1 MPSQMA
7 LHNEVAI
14 NQQQKQTMKVLSTY
28 KRLSLWLIPPE
39 PILSSLS
46 CTQKQ
51 LISLHMS
58 EQQQKHNNK
67 KAPLLLP
74 TFIPHITL
82 VGGVPISECCSM
94 EDDVLPQLLSLQQQ
108 QEQEVNN
115 PSNNEED
122 CDDNGN
128 KLFTID
134 NIDELAA
141 QSVLKRL
148 QCAFS
153 NFGGVSCNFV
163 KERGVFA
170 ATRRRQRRATSTD
183 ESNIGDGILINGV
196 RSGDTH
202 KMNVD
207 DDNKDNSNGEKDDK
221 EGQIIE
227 EVQWNQSC
235 IAIMER
241 STEFINAMELADKA
255 LFSHRYKNNNS
266 SSKDDHHDGQSSS
279 LERHFKAPSCEPH
292 YSFVY
297 GNDASL
303 IQSISQK
310 SINSNNISDGSDER
324 SSDRDPMILE
334 CPPNFT
340 STEIIVMWTYPSTLE
355 GVEQWREIGRFS
367 LVEESVLSIPS
378 ML

>member
-1 MPSQMA
+1 MPSQKA
-7 LHNEVAI
+7 LHNEEAI
-14 NQQQKQTMKVLSTY
+14 NQQQEEEQDMKVLSTY

-58 EQQQKHNNK
+58 DQHDNNK

-108 QEQEVNN
+108 RQEVNH
-115 PSNNEED
+115 PSKTED
-122 CDDNGN
+122 DFDDNSNSGN
-128 KLFTID
+128 QLFTIID
-134 NIDELAA
+134 IDELAA

-170 ATRRRQRRATSTD
+170 ATRKRQRQTISSND
-183 ESNIGDGILINGV
+183 ESTLIDGGIDD
-196 RSGDTH
+196 DTH
-202 KMNVD
+202 KMND
-207 DDNKDNSNGEKDDK
+207 DDKDSDGKEDDK
-221 EGQIIE
+221 EGQIID

-241 STEFINAMELADKA
+241 SAEFINAMEVADKA
-255 LFSHRYKNNNS
+255 LFSHRYNKSNGS
-266 SSKDDHHDGQSSS
+266 SSNKDGHYDGRSSS
-279 LERHFKAPSCEPH
+279 LERHFKPPSCEPH

-303 IQSISQK
+303 IQSLSERS
-310 SINSNNISDGSDER
+310 SINSSNNISDGSDER
-324 SSDRDPMILE
+324 SDNRDLMILE

-367 LVEESVLSIPS
+367 LV
-378 ML
+378 

>member
-1 MPSQMA
+1 
-7 LHNEVAI
+7 
-14 NQQQKQTMKVLSTY
+14 MKVLSTY

-58 EQQQKHNNK
+58 SEQQQKHNNK
-67 KAPLLLP
+67 RAPLLLP

-108 QEQEVNN
+108 QQEVNN
-115 PSNNEED
+115 PSNNEGD
-122 CDDNGN
+122 SDDNDN
-128 KLFTID
+128 QLFTID

-170 ATRRRQRRATSTD
+170 AIRKRQWQTISND
-183 ESNIGDGILINGV
+183 ES
-196 RSGDTH
+196 

-207 DDNKDNSNGEKDDK
+207 DSDGKEDDK
-221 EGQIIE
+221 EEQIIE
-227 EVQWNQSC
+227 EEQVQWNQSC

-241 STEFINAMELADKA
+241 STEFINAMEVADKA
-255 LFSHRYKNNNS
+255 LFSHRYNK

-279 LERHFKAPSCEPH
+279 KSLERHFKPPSCEPH

-303 IQSISQK
+303 KQSISERS
-310 SINSNNISDGSDER
+310 SINSSSNSINDGSDER
-324 SSDRDPMILE
+324 SHNRDPMLLE

-367 LVEESVLSIPS
+367 LV
-378 ML
+378 

>member
-1 MPSQMA
+1 MPSQKA
-7 LHNEVAI
+7 LHNEEE
-14 NQQQKQTMKVLSTY
+14 NSHHQQQQEQQQEQDMKVLSTY

-58 EQQQKHNNK
+58 SVQQKHNNK

-108 QEQEVNN
+108 QERNH
-115 PSNNEED
+115 PSNNEDD
-122 CDDNGN
+122 CDDSGN
-128 KLFTID
+128 QFTIID
-134 NIDELAA
+134 IDELAA

-148 QCAFS
+148 QCAFR
-153 NFGGVSCNFV
+153 NFGGVQCNFV

-170 ATRRRQRRATSTD
+170 ATRRRQRQTTTND
-183 ESNIGDGILINGV
+183 ESTIGDGISINGV

-202 KMNVD
+202 KMND
-207 DDNKDNSNGEKDDK
+207 DDNNKDK
-221 EGQIIE
+221 EEQIID

-241 STEFINAMELADKA
+241 SAEFINAMELADKA
-255 LFSHRYKNNNS
+255 LFPHRYNKSNGSN
-266 SSKDDHHDGQSSS
+266 KGDHHDGQTSSKS

-303 IQSISQK
+303 IQSLSK
-310 SINSNNISDGSDER
+310 RSTINSNSINDGSDEG
-324 SSDRDPMILE
+324 SDNRDPMILE

-367 LVEESVLSIPS
+367 LV
-378 ML
+378 

>member
-1 MPSQMA
+1 MS
-7 LHNEVAI
+7 
-14 NQQQKQTMKVLSTY
+14 
-28 KRLSLWLIPPE
+28 
-39 PILSSLS
+39 
-46 CTQKQ
+46 
-51 LISLHMS
+51 S

-122 CDDNGN
+122 CDDNNNNSGN
-128 KLFTID
+128 QLFTID
-134 NIDELAA
+134 IDELAA

-148 QCAFS
+148 QCAFR
-153 NFGGVSCNFV
+153 NFGGVQCNFV

-170 ATRRRQRRATSTD
+170 ATRRRQRQTTSND
-183 ESNIGDGILINGV
+183 ESNIGDGILINGGK
-196 RSGDTH
+196 SAH

-207 DDNKDNSNGEKDDK
+207 DDKDSNGKDKK
-221 EGQIIE
+221 EEQKID

-241 STEFINAMELADKA
+241 STDFINAMELADKA
-255 LFSHRYKNNNS
+255 LFSHRYNTDNSS

-279 LERHFKAPSCEPH
+279 LERHFKPPSCEPH

-303 IQSISQK
+303 IQSLSQK
-310 SINSNNISDGSDER
+310 SINSNSINDDGDDEGSR
-324 SSDRDPMILE
+324 DNRDPMILE

-367 LVEESVLSIPS
+367 LV
-378 ML
+378 